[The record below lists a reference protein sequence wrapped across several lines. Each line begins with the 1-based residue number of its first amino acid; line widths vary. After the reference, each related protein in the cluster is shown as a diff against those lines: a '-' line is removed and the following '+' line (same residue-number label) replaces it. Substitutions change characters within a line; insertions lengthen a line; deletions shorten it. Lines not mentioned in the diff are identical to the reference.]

1 MVPEVDLVRRRTLM
15 KRLLKSMIPASWI
28 ACLKVIG
35 RPGGYHILPK
45 AQTTY
50 AQDLLYTEHNADFMR
65 ERSFAEAYR
74 LGTQTDAGQLLKDGG
89 IHWRVHVICWAA
101 WHARHLAGDFV
112 DCGVNTGMY
121 ARAVIHYVDFQRLG
135 KTYYLLDTFSGMDPR
150 YSSPYEM
157 RRNDILGYGRRA
169 GVYEQVQET
178 FKDYNVAIIRGAVPD
193 TLPLVKSSRICFLS
207 VDMNAVLPE
216 VAALEF
222 FWDRLVKGGII
233 VLDDYGYPGCL
244 EQKEAHDHFAASK
257 GVKVL
262 SLPTCQGLIL
272 KP

>member
-1 MVPEVDLVRRRTLM
+1 M
-15 KRLLKSMIPASWI
+15 KRWLKTVIPPSWI
-28 ACLKVIG
+28 AHLKVVL
-35 RPGGYHILPK
+35 RPGDYHVLPK
-45 AQTTY
+45 AGITY
-50 AQDLLYTEHNADFMR
+50 AQDLLFTRHNADFMR
-65 ERSFAEAYR
+65 DPLFAEAYR
-74 LGTQTDAGQLLKDGG
+74 LGTQTDDGQLLKGDG

-101 WHARHLAGDFV
+101 WHARHLEGDFV

-121 ARAVIHYVDFQRLG
+121 ARAAIHYVDFQRAG

-150 YSSPYEM
+150 FSSPYEM
-157 RRNDILGYGRRA
+157 RRNEILGYGRRP
-169 GVYEQVQET
+169 GVYEQVQRT
-178 FKDYNVAIIRGAVPD
+178 FAGFPVEIICGAVPE
-193 TLPLVKSSRICFLS
+193 TLSRVRSSRIAFLS
-207 VDMNAVLPE
+207 VDMNAVWPE

-222 FWDRLVKGGII
+222 FWDKLVSGGII

-244 EQKEAHDHFAASK
+244 EQKEAHDRFAASR

>member
-1 MVPEVDLVRRRTLM
+1 M
-15 KRLLKSMIPASWI
+15 KRLLKA
-28 ACLKVIG
+28 
-35 RPGGYHILPK
+35 ILPPTFIAWTK
-45 AQTTY
+45 AMVRPDRYLFLPKQRLRY

-65 ERSFAEAYR
+65 EPRFAEAYR
-74 LGTQTDAGQLLKDGG
+74 LGTQTDEGQLLKHDQ

-101 WHARHLAGDFV
+101 WHARHLEGDFV

-150 YSSPYEM
+150 YSSAYEM
-157 RRNDILGYGRRA
+157 RRSDILGYGRRV

-178 FKDYNVAIIRGAVPD
+178 FKGFNVAIIRGPVPE
-193 TLPLVKSSRICFLS
+193 TLSQVKASRIAFLS
-207 VDMNAVLPE
+207 VDMNAVRPE

-222 FWDRLVKGGII
+222 FWDRLVRGGLI

-244 EQKEAHDHFAASK
+244 EQKEAHDRFAAAK

-262 SLPTCQGLIL
+262 SLPTCQGLIV

>member
-1 MVPEVDLVRRRTLM
+1 M
-15 KRLLKSMIPASWI
+15 KRLLKAILPPPWI
-28 ACLKVIG
+28 ASLKAIVHPD
-35 RPGGYHILPK
+35 RYFFLPK
-45 AQTTY
+45 PGITY
-50 AQDLLYTEHNADFMR
+50 AQDLLYTAHNADFMR
-65 ERSFAEAYR
+65 EPVFAEAYR
-74 LGTQTDAGQLLKDGG
+74 LGTRTDGGQLLKGDG

-121 ARAVIHYVDFQRLG
+121 ARAVIHYVDFHRLG

-157 RRNDILGYGRRA
+157 RRNDILGYGRRT

-178 FKDYNVAIIRGAVPD
+178 FRGFNVAIIRGPVPE
-193 TLPLVKSSRICFLS
+193 TLPQVTASSIAFLS

-222 FWDRLVKGGII
+222 FWDRLVSGGII

-244 EQKEAHDHFAASK
+244 EQKEAHDRFAASK
-257 GVKVL
+257 GLRIL